1 MGEALRFA
9 PVVARRHW
17 RLATIHPGRGKMN
30 QSERRKYLIQSL
42 MDEDGL
48 YLWQGNLQP
57 PAVGPLKNVLLKV
70 FEDGLV
76 CRDAFG
82 SFRLQDVEDMP

>member
-42 MDEDGL
+42 MDEDGR
-48 YLWQGNLQP
+48 YCGMEI
-57 PAVGPLKNVLLKV
+57 PADADDHNGKTNRK
-70 FEDGLV
+70 GL
-76 CRDAFG
+76 
-82 SFRLQDVEDMP
+82 